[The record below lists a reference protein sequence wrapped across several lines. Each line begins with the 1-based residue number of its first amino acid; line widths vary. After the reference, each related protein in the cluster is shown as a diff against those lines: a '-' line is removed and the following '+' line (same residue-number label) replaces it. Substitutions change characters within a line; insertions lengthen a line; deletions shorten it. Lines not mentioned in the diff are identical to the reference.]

1 MQWWNKK
8 ESIINQKIFPN
19 GIFKKIKRH
28 LTFIIW
34 SKLFSPGLYPT
45 VALRSDALNVFL
57 TFSPT
62 SAGGEMGHQTL
73 WQV

>member
-28 LTFIIW
+28 LTFII
-34 SKLFSPGLYPT
+34 
-45 VALRSDALNVFL
+45 
-57 TFSPT
+57 
-62 SAGGEMGHQTL
+62 
-73 WQV
+73 